1 MNLCAVVIK
10 SNKIMVPANLTSVVF
25 SPFCRYLMYV
35 ADLLSLC
42 WCPSPAG
49 GSQEADQDWEVH
61 CHRLCRKSIQHLE
74 QFFLQEVL
82 AKTVFVMVKVMA
94 NINVSI
100 ALSSN
105 RSKFVRW
112 VLWITL
118 SCIDDVAVIMQK
130 IKWFF
135 LSQQILFWYGLFTSF
150 SGRCFVF
157 VLCKTIPWAIA
168 KRKPKFLRPKCF
180 QGINCKIR

>member
-49 GSQEADQDWEVH
+49 GCQEADQDWEVH

-135 LSQQILFWYGLFTSF
+135 LSQQILFWYGLFTFF
-150 SGRCFVF
+150 SGWCFIFGFVQNYTVSDSEEKPQVF
-157 VLCKTIPWAIA
+157 ASKMFP
-168 KRKPKFLRPKCF
+168 R
-180 QGINCKIR
+180 N

>member
-49 GSQEADQDWEVH
+49 GCQEADQDWEVH

-105 RSKFVRW
+105 RSKLSGEFGELQELLW
-112 VLWITL
+112 VALN
-118 SCIDDVAVIMQK
+118 CIDDVVAFRSDCCDTVALGWVK
-130 IKWFF
+130 KWVPCDTWN
-135 LSQQILFWYGLFTSF
+135 SAS
-150 SGRCFVF
+150 
-157 VLCKTIPWAIA
+157 
-168 KRKPKFLRPKCF
+168 
-180 QGINCKIR
+180 